1 MLVFCILGGS
11 AKKVPEHF
19 SAQDELVEILN
30 DFKNNVFSIAE
41 IEMLVQNWQ
50 KRNDVQQSFK
60 DKQVMTQECEQS
72 VVFQDPCQVPTLS
85 HLYMMPLYNGG
96 LTFPKIQ
103 QNNVEQYTVSC
114 QN

>member
-1 MLVFCILGGS
+1 MWVFCILAGS

-60 DKQVMTQECEQS
+60 DKQVMTQTYEQS
-72 VVFQDPCQVPTLS
+72 IVFQEPFE
-85 HLYMMPLYNGG
+85 
-96 LTFPKIQ
+96 FPHCLICTGCLCIMG
-103 QNNVEQYTVSC
+103 VLPS
-114 QN
+114 

>member
-1 MLVFCILGGS
+1 MCVFCLLAGS
-11 AKKVPEHF
+11 VKKVPEQF

-60 DKQVMTQECEQS
+60 DKQVMTQTLDVNCLLYFKS
-72 VVFQDPCQVPTLS
+72 PSSSHIVSFVQDALV
-85 HLYMMPLYNGG
+85 
-96 LTFPKIQ
+96 
-103 QNNVEQYTVSC
+103 
-114 QN
+114 

>member
-1 MLVFCILGGS
+1 MWVFCLLAGS
-11 AKKVPEHF
+11 AKKVPEQF

-60 DKQVMTQECEQS
+60 DKQVMMQ
-72 VVFQDPCQVPTLS
+72 TLYVNS
-85 HLYMMPLYNGG
+85 LLY
-96 LTFPKIQ
+96 F
-103 QNNVEQYTVSC
+103 
-114 QN
+114 